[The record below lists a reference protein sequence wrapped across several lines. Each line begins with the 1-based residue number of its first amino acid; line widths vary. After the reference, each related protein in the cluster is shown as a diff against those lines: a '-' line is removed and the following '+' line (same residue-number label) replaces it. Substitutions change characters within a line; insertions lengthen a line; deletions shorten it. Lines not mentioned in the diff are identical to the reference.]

1 VSGQHVGS
9 RASELL
15 DGRLTAAAELEVRA
29 HLGRCAACAA
39 VVHRE
44 QQVRAT
50 LRAAACQVPAPR
62 GDLMAGLMALAA
74 TSDPTLQQSSY
85 AGQHQVPDAVT
96 GSVPQPSF
104 VPTGTLGQ
112 GRRPGARPSVLTA
125 AVLGSV
131 SLTAAG
137 AIGVGVVSQG
147 ALAGVVSPVREPS
160 AVSGALPGGALSSTT
175 SFVQPAVAVLRGA
188 ATTSSHTGIRV
199 VDAGAASRP

>member
-1 VSGQHVGS
+1 MSGQHVGS

-29 HLGRCAACAA
+29 HLGRCAACAS

-50 LRAAACQVPAPR
+50 LRAAACRAPAPR

-74 TSDPTLQQSSY
+74 AP
-85 AGQHQVPDAVT
+85 APVAPPVPPPVAAPVA
-96 GSVPQPSF
+96 QPS
-104 VPTGTLGQ
+104 
-112 GRRPGARPSVLTA
+112 GRRTPSRPSVLTA

-147 ALAGVVSPVREPS
+147 ALAGLVAPARQPS
-160 AVSGALPGGALSSTT
+160 AIAGTLSGSGLTSTSSL
-175 SFVQPAVAVLRGA
+175 VQPAVAVLRGA
-188 ATTSSHTGIRV
+188 ATASSHAGIRV

>member
-1 VSGQHVGS
+1 MSDRHIGT

-15 DGRLTAAAELEVRA
+15 DGRLTAGAELEVRT
-29 HLGRCAACAA
+29 HLGRCASCAA

-44 QQVRAT
+44 QQVRAM
-50 LRAAACQVPAPR
+50 LRSAACQAPTPR

-74 TSDPTLQQSSY
+74 TPPTPLDEPVRAFAPSPAP
-85 AGQHQVPDAVT
+85 AGAAP
-96 GSVPQPSF
+96 
-104 VPTGTLGQ
+104 
-112 GRRPGARPSVLTA
+112 RRPRPSVLTA

-137 AIGVGVVSQG
+137 AIGVGIVAQ
-147 ALAGVVSPVREPS
+147 
-160 AVSGALPGGALSSTT
+160 GALPGVVAPVRQQGAVAGSTA

-199 VDAGAASRP
+199 VDAGAATTP

>member
-50 LRAAACQVPAPR
+50 LRSAACQAPAPR

-74 TSDPTLQQSSY
+74 APEPVGPPGPVP
-85 AGQHQVPDAVT
+85 AGPSGT
-96 GSVPQPSF
+96 GPAPAGPS
-104 VPTGTLGQ
+104 GT
-112 GRRPGARPSVLTA
+112 GRRAPTRPSVLTA

-137 AIGVGVVSQG
+137 AIGVGMVGPGVLQG
-147 ALAGVVSPVREPS
+147 VIAPVGQPS
-160 AVSGALPGGALSSTT
+160 AVAGTLAGNGLSSTA

-188 ATTSSHTGIRV
+188 VTTSSHTGIRV

>member
-1 VSGQHVGS
+1 MSDRHIGT

-15 DGRLTAAAELEVRA
+15 DGRLSACAELEVRT
-29 HLGRCAACAA
+29 HLGRCASCAA

-44 QQVRAT
+44 QQVRAM
-50 LRAAACQVPAPR
+50 LRAAACQAPTPR

-74 TSDPTLQQSSY
+74 TPATPLADP
-85 AGQHQVPDAVT
+85 VPA
-96 GSVPQPSF
+96 F
-104 VPTGTLGQ
+104 VPRTAPTTAP
-112 GRRPGARPSVLTA
+112 RRPRPSVLTA

-137 AIGVGVVSQG
+137 AIGVGIVAQG
-147 ALAGVVSPVREPS
+147 
-160 AVSGALPGGALSSTT
+160 AVSGVVAPVRQQGAVAGSTV

-199 VDAGAASRP
+199 VDAGAATTP

>member
-1 VSGQHVGS
+1 MNGQHVGS

-15 DGRLTAAAELEVRA
+15 DGRLTPAAELEVRA

-50 LRAAACQVPAPR
+50 LRAAACRAPAPR

-74 TSDPTLQQSSY
+74 AADPVPRPTTHPVTL
-85 AGQHQVPDAVT
+85 
-96 GSVPQPSF
+96 
-104 VPTGTLGQ
+104 PTG
-112 GRRPGARPSVLTA
+112 RRTPSRPSVLAA

-137 AIGVGVVSQG
+137 AIGVGVVAQG
-147 ALAGVVSPVREPS
+147 ALAGVVAPVRQPS
-160 AVSGALPGGALSSTT
+160 TVAGTLSGSALTSASSL
-175 SFVQPAVAVLRGA
+175 VQPAVAVLRGA
-188 ATTSSHTGIRV
+188 ATTSSHAGIRV
-199 VDAGAASRP
+199 VDAGAASQP